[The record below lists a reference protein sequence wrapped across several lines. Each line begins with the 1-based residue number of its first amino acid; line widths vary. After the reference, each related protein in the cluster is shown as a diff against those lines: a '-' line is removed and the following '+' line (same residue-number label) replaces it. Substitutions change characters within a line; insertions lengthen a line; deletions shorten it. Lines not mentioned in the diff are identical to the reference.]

1 LGRVLNVDKC
11 VKCGETG
18 GELREMKY
26 SEEPDSEIIVLK
38 HCPNCFPVVKG
49 NMYNMSIH
57 LGE

>member
-1 LGRVLNVDKC
+1 VDKC